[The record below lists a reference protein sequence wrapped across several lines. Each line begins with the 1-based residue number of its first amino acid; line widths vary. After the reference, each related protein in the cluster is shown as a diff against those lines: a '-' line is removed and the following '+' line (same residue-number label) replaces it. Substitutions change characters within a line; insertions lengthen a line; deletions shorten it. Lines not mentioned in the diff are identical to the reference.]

1 MCFFLISAEVVL
13 ATIFVTWVLASFAWS
28 AVEFLPTKQ
37 LNKFYG
43 LILTVPFFFVPLIV
57 ISGAYGTMFHIARAH
72 ARRRRISS
80 FKKVQFTTLLLQYIT
95 ELPKIQKYVHSPTF
109 LNGLVFLLTFTS
121 IRSIEENRLK

>member
-13 ATIFVTWVLASFAWS
+13 ATIFVTWFLASFVS
-28 AVEFLPTKQ
+28 SVVEFLPMKQ
-37 LNKFYG
+37 KRFYG
-43 LILTVPFFFVPLIV
+43 LILTVSFFFVPLIV

-121 IRSIEENRLK
+121 IRSIE